1 MPKRIINGQ
10 TYNTDTATLI
20 AQAEQDFHDRD
31 TFQLTEHAEVK
42 IYQTRGGAFFLH
54 TFSRSFRNDRN
65 GVLQPKEDN
74 VFEPMTREE
83 VEEWVENAGYLDYEI
98 ELLSPT
104 IGDPPEAI
112 AEAEAVPAS
121 SIYVRMPT
129 SLKVQIEEVAAANNL
144 SINAWAVRCMET
156 CLARNK
162 ALLERLAKT
171 AS

>member
-20 AQAEQDFHDRD
+20 AQAEQDFYEGDSPV
-31 TFQLTEHAEVK
+31 QLTEHAEVK

-54 TFSRSFRNDRN
+54 TFCRSFRKDRN

-83 VEEWVENAGYLDYEI
+83 VEGWVENAGYLDYEI

-129 SLKVQIEEVAAANNL
+129 SLKVQIEEAAEANNL
-144 SINAWAVRCMET
+144 SINAWAYAVWKR
-156 CLARNK
+156 
-162 ALLERLAKT
+162 ALPGTRR
-171 AS
+171 